1 MVKNKRKYWLAF
13 ILFLLVGSMVSHA
26 WGARLKDI
34 ATFKGIR
41 SNPLVGYGLVVGLNG
56 TGDMRTTEF
65 TIQTI
70 VNMLERMGITIASSN
85 VTQMRVKNVA
95 GVIVT
100 ASLPPFPRPGNK
112 IDVHVSSMGDATSL
126 GGGTLLLTPLKGPD
140 QQVYALAQGPI
151 VTGGFAISGASGS
164 GVQKNHPTV
173 GIISKGALIEK
184 EIPFSLEGKKE
195 LDLNLFNPDFTTA
208 EKVKETINRFMGGP
222 YSKCV
227 DSGTIKI
234 DIPGPNQNN
243 VAEWIASLE
252 KLEVV
257 PDSVAKV
264 VLNEKTGTVVLG
276 ENVRISTVA
285 VAHGNLS
292 IQIKEKLNVSQPLP
306 FAPAAPAGTAPI
318 TIAPREGTGAIVSP
332 GGATVVTP
340 ESSVTV
346 KEEGGPILVVPSGAN
361 LGDVVRALNAIGAT
375 PRDLISIL
383 QNIKAAGALQ
393 ADLEIL

>member
-1 MVKNKRKYWLAF
+1 MVKNKRKYLLAF
-13 ILFLLVGSMVSHA
+13 VLSLLVCSMVSHA

-41 SNPLVGYGLVVGLNG
+41 SNQMLGYGLVVGLNG
-56 TGDMRTTEF
+56 TGDGRTTEF
-65 TIQTI
+65 TIRTI
-70 VNMLERMGITIASSN
+70 VNMLERMGIHIPADR
-85 VTQMRVKNVA
+85 VTQIRLKNVA

-100 ASLPPFPRPGNK
+100 ASLPPFPRSGNR
-112 IDVHVSSMGDATSL
+112 IDVHVSSLGDATSL

-140 QQVYALAQGPI
+140 QQVYALAQGPV
-151 VTGGFAISGASGS
+151 VTGGFAVSGASGS

-173 GIISKGALIEK
+173 GIISKGALVEK
-184 EIPFSLEGKKE
+184 EIPFSLEGKRE
-195 LDLNLFNPDFTTA
+195 LDLSLFNPDFTTA
-208 EKVKETINRFMGGP
+208 EKVKEAINRFMGGP
-222 YSKCV
+222 YSRCV

-234 DIPGPNQNN
+234 GIPGPHQNN

-252 KLEVV
+252 RLEVV

-306 FAPAAPAGTAPI
+306 FAPAPPAGAP
-318 TIAPREGTGAIVSP
+318 TVAVPPREGTGVIVAP

-346 KEEGGPILVVPSGAN
+346 KEEGGSILMVPSGAN

>member
-1 MVKNKRKYWLAF
+1 
-13 ILFLLVGSMVSHA
+13 
-26 WGARLKDI
+26 
-34 ATFKGIR
+34 
-41 SNPLVGYGLVVGLNG
+41 
-56 TGDMRTTEF
+56 
-65 TIQTI
+65 
-70 VNMLERMGITIASSN
+70 
-85 VTQMRVKNVA
+85 
-95 GVIVT
+95 
-100 ASLPPFPRPGNK
+100 
-112 IDVHVSSMGDATSL
+112 
-126 GGGTLLLTPLKGPD
+126 
-140 QQVYALAQGPI
+140 
-151 VTGGFAISGASGS
+151 
-164 GVQKNHPTV
+164 
-173 GIISKGALIEK
+173 
-184 EIPFSLEGKKE
+184 
-195 LDLNLFNPDFTTA
+195 
-208 EKVKETINRFMGGP
+208 VKETINRFIGGP
-222 YSKCV
+222 YSRCV

-234 DIPGPNQNN
+234 GIPGPVQNN

-252 KLEVV
+252 RLEVV

-306 FAPAAPAGTAPI
+306 FAPAPPAGAP
-318 TIAPREGTGAIVSP
+318 TVAVPPREGTGAIVAP

-346 KEEGGPILVVPSGAN
+346 KEEGGSILMVPSGAN